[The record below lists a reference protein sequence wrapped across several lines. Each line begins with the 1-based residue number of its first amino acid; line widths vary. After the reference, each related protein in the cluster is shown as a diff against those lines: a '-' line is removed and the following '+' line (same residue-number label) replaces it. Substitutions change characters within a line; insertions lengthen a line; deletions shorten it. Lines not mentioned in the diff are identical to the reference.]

1 MAGKD
6 DQYNLKIQEHDEQV
20 HATIIVEP
28 LDRGYGIT
36 LGNAMRRILLTA
48 IPGAAITSIK
58 IEGVQHEF
66 STIAGVIED
75 VADIIL
81 NLKQVRFKLNDLRPG
96 PVALTLSGEGPFTAG
111 EINKQTDQYEVLN
124 PDLEIFTL
132 NGKKKIKMELNVGRG
147 KGYVPAERLKIAD
160 APIGTIFLDAIYNPV
175 TNVTFDVQPLPASK
189 DQQEKL
195 TLEVETD
202 GSTTP
207 KDAVNYAAIL
217 LHSLADI
224 FTFEESAP
232 IADVDYKM
240 DDRGLEMRNLL
251 KKSIDE
257 MELSVRSH
265 NCLQAAGIM
274 SIYELVTKEESE
286 MLKFKNF
293 GRKSLTE
300 LQEKLGE
307 MGLYFG
313 MKLESSLIEK

>member
-1 MAGKD
+1 MADKNN
-6 DQYNLKIQEHDEQV
+6 QYDLKVQEEKGRR
-20 HATIIVEP
+20 ATLVVEP
-28 LDRGYGIT
+28 LERGYGIT

-48 IPGAAITSIK
+48 IPGAAVTAIK
-58 IEGVQHEF
+58 IDGVLHEF
-66 STIAGVIED
+66 ATIPGVIED

-81 NLKQVRFKLNDLRPG
+81 NLKRARFKLNELRPR
-96 PVALTLSGEGPFTAG
+96 PVTVVLSGEGPVKAG
-111 EINKQTDQYEVLN
+111 IISKETDQFEVLN
-124 PDLEIFTL
+124 PELEICTL
-132 NGKKKIKMELNVGRG
+132 NGEHEVKMEIRVSRG
-147 KGYVPAERLKIAD
+147 KGYVSAETNKFPD

-175 TNVTFDVQPLPASK
+175 SSVTFDVQPLPASK
-189 DQQEKL
+189 AQEERL
-195 TLEVETD
+195 TLEVHTD

-207 KDAVNYAAIL
+207 KDAVNYAATL
-217 LHSLADI
+217 LHGLADI

-232 IADVDYKM
+232 IAEVEYKI
-240 DDRGLEMRNLL
+240 DDKDIQLRALL

-265 NCLQAAGIM
+265 NCLQAAGIRT
-274 SIYELVTKEESE
+274 IYELVTKEEND

-313 MKLESSLIEK
+313 MKIDSHIIEN

>member
-6 DQYNLKIQEHDEQV
+6 GRYDLKVQEHDDR
-20 HATIIVEP
+20 HITLIVEP
-28 LDRGYGIT
+28 LERGYGIT

-58 IEGVQHEF
+58 IDGVLHEF
-66 STIAGVIED
+66 STIPGVIED

-81 NLKQVRFKLNDLRPG
+81 NLKQVRFKLNELKPDPTTIVLK
-96 PVALTLSGEGPFTAG
+96 GEGVVKAS
-111 EINKQTDQYEVLN
+111 EIGKETDQFIVLN
-124 PDLEIFTL
+124 PDLEICTL
-132 NGKKKIKMELNVGRG
+132 NGENEVKMELRVSRG
-147 KGYVPAERLKIAD
+147 KGYLSSETNKLPD

-175 TNVTFDVQPLPASK
+175 NNVTFDVQPLPASK
-189 DQQEKL
+189 DQQERL
-195 TLEVETD
+195 TLDVYTD

-207 KDAVNYAAIL
+207 KDAVNYAAML
-217 LHSLADI
+217 LHGLADI
-224 FTFEESAP
+224 FTFEESVP
-232 IADVDYKM
+232 IAEVEHKI
-240 DDRGLEMRNLL
+240 DDKDIQLRSLL

-265 NCLQAAGIM
+265 NCLQAAGIRT
-274 SIYELVTKEESE
+274 IYELVTKEENE

-300 LQEKLGE
+300 LEEKLGE

-313 MKLESSLIEK
+313 MKINPILIEN

>member
-1 MAGKD
+1 MASKNSSYD
-6 DQYNLKIQEHDEQV
+6 LQIQEHDENY
-20 HATIIVEP
+20 ATLVVEP
-28 LDRGYGIT
+28 LERGYGIT

-58 IEGVQHEF
+58 VDGVLHEF
-66 STIAGVIED
+66 STIPGVIED
-75 VADIIL
+75 VADIVL
-81 NLKQVRFKLNDLRPG
+81 NLKQIRFKLNELKPD
-96 PVALTLSGEGPFTAG
+96 PVTVLLKGEGVVKASEFG
-111 EINKQTDQYEVLN
+111 KETDQFEILN
-124 PDLEIFTL
+124 PDLEICTL
-132 NGKKKIKMELNVGRG
+132 NGEHEIKMEVRVNRG
-147 KGYVPAERLKIAD
+147 KGYVAAETNKLPD

-175 TNVTFDVQPLPASK
+175 TSVTFDVQPLPASK
-189 DQQEKL
+189 VQEERL
-195 TLEVETD
+195 TLDVHTD

-207 KDAVNYAAIL
+207 KDAINYAATL
-217 LHSLADI
+217 LHGLADI

-232 IADVDYKM
+232 IAEVEDKI
-240 DDRGLEMRNLL
+240 DDKDIQLRSLL

-265 NCLQAAGIM
+265 NCLQAAGIKT
-274 SIYELVTKEESE
+274 IYELVTKEENE

-313 MKLESSLIEK
+313 MKIDSNLIER

>member
-1 MAGKD
+1 MTGNDSQHK
-6 DQYNLKIQEHDEQV
+6 LKMQEHDDR
-20 HATIIVEP
+20 HMTLTVEP
-28 LDRGYGIT
+28 LERGYGIT

-58 IEGVQHEF
+58 IAGVHHEF
-66 STIAGVIED
+66 STIPGIIED
-75 VADIIL
+75 VADIVL
-81 NLKQVRFKLNDLRPG
+81 NLKQVRFKLNELKPDATTIVLK
-96 PVALTLSGEGPFTAG
+96 GEGLVKAG
-111 EINKQTDQYEVLN
+111 EIGKETDQFTVLN
-124 PDLEIFTL
+124 PNLEICTL
-132 NGKKKIKMELNVGRG
+132 NGEKEIKMEIRVGRG
-147 KGYVPAERLKIAD
+147 KGYIAADTNKFPD

-175 TNVTFDVQPLPASK
+175 TNVTFDVEPLPASK
-189 DQQEKL
+189 DQQERL
-195 TLEVETD
+195 SLDVFTD
-202 GSTTP
+202 GSILP
-207 KDAVNYAAIL
+207 KDAINYAATQ

-232 IADVDYKM
+232 IAEVEDKI
-240 DDRGLEMRNLL
+240 DDRDIKLRGLL

-265 NCLQAAGIM
+265 NCLQAAGIRT
-274 SIYELVTKEESE
+274 IYELVTKEENE

-313 MKLESSLIEK
+313 MKVDPSLVEN